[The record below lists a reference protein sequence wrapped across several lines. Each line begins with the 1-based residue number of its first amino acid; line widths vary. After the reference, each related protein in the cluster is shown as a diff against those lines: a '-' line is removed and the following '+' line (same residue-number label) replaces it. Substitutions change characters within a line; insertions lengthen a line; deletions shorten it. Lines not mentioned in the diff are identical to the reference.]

1 MEKTSDFSKLLAYKK
16 QAVSMSA
23 LLNLLKK
30 DPELTSLI
38 INLSKKYL
46 NRVVSGCSNCMS
58 DAFMELINLT
68 DDKIMEKDNLLFKVK
83 NGTVLTDI
91 KTRTVTEK
99 TLTAATVNNELPL
112 YHLLTRG
119 AKILKF
125 FTLVPANIEEL
136 LEAYAAENKLDFSAE
151 LRSEILEG
159 VESLAKANI
168 SPKEVIASRRKA
180 KASKNTKSV
189 IDLNAKAGD
198 AATTGTSDPANSGK
212 TGLAITV
219 SEDDLETVSVI
230 KEMLAEGVAEEQIK
244 VDFAEY
250 ENIETLIAEAKK

>member
-1 MEKTSDFSKLLAYKK
+1 MKKSRDFSKLLAYKK
-16 QAVSMSA
+16 QAVSMPA

-46 NRVVSGCSNCMS
+46 NRTVSGCSNCMS

-83 NGTVLTDI
+83 NGTLLTDI
-91 KTRTVTEK
+91 KTRTVTDK

-125 FTLVPANIEEL
+125 FTLVPANIIEL
-136 LEAYAAENKLDFSAE
+136 LEAYATKNGLDFSDE
-151 LRSEILEG
+151 LRSEIVAG
-159 VESLAKANI
+159 VELLTKANI
-168 SPKEVIASRRKA
+168 SPKEIIADRRKA
-180 KASKNTKSV
+180 KAPKKTKSV
-189 IDLNAKAGD
+189 IDLKPD
-198 AATTGTSDPANSGK
+198 SGTADNANSGK
-212 TGLAITV
+212 TGPAITV

-230 KEMLAEGVAEEQIK
+230 KEMLTEGVAEEQIK

>member
-1 MEKTSDFSKLLAYKK
+1 MP
-16 QAVSMSA
+16 A

-46 NRVVSGCSNCMS
+46 NRTVSGCSNCMS

-83 NGTVLTDI
+83 NGTLLTDI
-91 KTRTVTEK
+91 KTRTVTDK

-125 FTLVPANIEEL
+125 FTLVPANIVEL
-136 LEAYAAENKLDFSAE
+136 LEAYATKNGLDFGDE
-151 LRSEILEG
+151 LRSEIVAG
-159 VESLAKANI
+159 VELLTKASI
-168 SPKEVIASRRKA
+168 TPKEVIADRRKA
-180 KASKNTKSV
+180 RSSKKTKPV
-189 IDLNAKAGD
+189 IDLKPDSEDNLDSDTGD
-198 AATTGTSDPANSGK
+198 NANSDK
-212 TGLAITV
+212 TDSVITI